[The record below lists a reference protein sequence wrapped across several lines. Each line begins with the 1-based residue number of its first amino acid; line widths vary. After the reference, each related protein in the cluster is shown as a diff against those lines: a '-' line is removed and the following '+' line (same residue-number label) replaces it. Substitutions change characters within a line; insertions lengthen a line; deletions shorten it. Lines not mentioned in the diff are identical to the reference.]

1 MAECPLNGVLMT
13 LTRNRPSA
21 VPLALGVLALLTAC
35 QAGPAPAPGA
45 AVAVAAEVEL
55 LIEGG
60 TVVTM
65 DAERRVLKGAAIAIR
80 GGEIVAVLEA
90 GEPRPS
96 ASETLDAAGRLV
108 IPGLVNTH
116 GHVPMVLF
124 RGLADDMP
132 LMEWL
137 NDFIF
142 PAEARTVDA
151 EFCYWGTLLAGIE
164 MARSGTTTFSDMY
177 YFEGDMARA
186 TDEIGLRAVLGQTII
201 GFPAPDYKSPKDALR
216 GVEAFVKR
224 WKGHPRVTPSIAPHA
239 LYTTDVET
247 VRASAALAKRL
258 GVPFQIHANESP
270 AEDAAVRERFGG
282 TSFEVLEREGILGPN
297 VILHH
302 GITLTPAQ
310 RKTCAEHGIGISH
323 NVESNMKGASGLLDL
338 QATLDAGVAVGLG
351 TDGGAGNNN
360 LDMFEEMDTC
370 AKIHKLHA
378 GDPAAMPAKLVF
390 ELATRGGAKVLGLEA
405 QIGSLEVGKR
415 ADVVLID
422 LRAPELTPLYDVYSH
437 LVYAIKGGHVETVI
451 VDGRVI
457 VKARAMQTVDTE
469 RVLKQARAIQAKILT
484 ALAAFRKER
493 AAKKKKA
500 GKEGG

>member
-1 MAECPLNGVLMT
+1 M
-13 LTRNRPSA
+13 
-21 VPLALGVLALLTAC
+21 PLARVLFLVTLLSALGC
-35 QAGPAPAPGA
+35 QSAPAPTEGP
-45 AVAVAAEVEL
+45 AAEELAAKGEVDL

-65 DAERRVLKGAAIAIR
+65 DGERRVLDEGAVAIKD
-80 GGEIVAVLEA
+80 GVIVAVLDE

-96 ASETLDAAGRLV
+96 ATRTLDARGRLV

-116 GHVPMVLF
+116 GHVPMALF

-177 YFEGDMARA
+177 YFEDEMARA
-186 TDEIGLRAVLGQTII
+186 TDELGLRGVLGQTII
-201 GFPAPDYKSPKDALR
+201 GFPAPDYKSPEDALE
-216 GVEAFVKR
+216 GVEAFVKK
-224 WKGHPRVTPSIAPHA
+224 WKDHGRVIPSIAPHA
-239 LYTTDVET
+239 LYTTDAET
-247 VRASAALAKRL
+247 VKAAAALAKRY

-270 AEDAAVRERFGG
+270 AEDEAVRKRHGG

-302 GITLTPAQ
+302 GITLTAEQ
-310 RKTCAEHGIGISH
+310 RKRCAELGVGVSH

-338 QATLDAGVAVGLG
+338 QAMIDAGVAVGLG

-360 LDMFEEMDTC
+360 LDLFEEMDTC
-370 AKIHKLHA
+370 AKIHKLQA
-378 GDPAAMPAKLVF
+378 GNPAAMPAKQVF
-390 ELATRGGAKVLGLEA
+390 MLATLGGAKALGLEK
-405 QIGSLEVGKR
+405 QIGSLEKGKR
-415 ADVVLID
+415 GDVVLID
-422 LRAPELTPLYDVYSH
+422 LRAPELTPLYDVYSQ
-437 LVYAIKGGHVETVI
+437 LVYAIKGGHVETVV

-457 VKARAMQTVDTE
+457 VEGREVQTVDTAE
-469 RVLKQARAIQAKILT
+469 VVARSRAIQTKILR
-484 ALAAFRKER
+484 ALADFRAER
-493 AAKKKKA
+493 AAKKKA
-500 GKEGG
+500 PVQQD